1 MLKDLIYV
9 QETEYCPE
17 DQCDFAIQ
25 EDYRLYDNSTA
36 GTLIIGMLYVSP
48 VFVCIAL
55 AILSFKTLSTLD
67 HERRCFAVLYSL
79 RADAKMQRASLP
91 RQTGAFFLT
100 SFLLT
105 LLFNAYFTGRGLRGL
120 SKDLL
125 SMYFNMGLVYAGRRQ
140 SCLFVCFDKDAV
152 PRYAMLRSSD
162 PSSTFLREVEG
173 SDKRYS
179 FSAPHSGSKTLFV
192 FESAIDCLSFIELQ
206 RMENPLRKP
215 DNYLSLSG
223 VYRLRS
229 GKAAFAAG

>member
-36 GTLIIGMLYVSP
+36 GTLIIGMLHVSP

-100 SFLLT
+100 PFVLP
-105 LLFNAYFTGRGLRGL
+105 LLFNAYFTGRGL

-125 SMYFNMGLVYAGRRQ
+125 SMYFNMGLVYAADGKAAY
-140 SCLFVCFDKDAV
+140 SCALIRAPFPATQCSEA
-152 PRYAMLRSSD
+152 PTL
-162 PSSTFLREVEG
+162 PPTFLREVEG

-179 FSAPHSGSKTLFV
+179 F
-192 FESAIDCLSFIELQ
+192 
-206 RMENPLRKP
+206 
-215 DNYLSLSG
+215 
-223 VYRLRS
+223 RLPS
-229 GKAAFAAG
+229 

>member
-17 DQCDFAIQ
+17 DQCDFAIR

-79 RADAKMQRASLP
+79 RADARM
-91 RQTGAFFLT
+91 QTGAFFLT
-100 SFLLT
+100 SFLLP
-105 LLFNAYFTGRGLRGL
+105 LLFNAYFTGRGL

-152 PRYAMLRSSD
+152 PRYAMLRSTD
-162 PSSTFLREVEG
+162 PSS
-173 SDKRYS
+173 
-179 FSAPHSGSKTLFV
+179 HV
-192 FESAIDCLSFIELQ
+192 F
-206 RMENPLRKP
+206 
-215 DNYLSLSG
+215 
-223 VYRLRS
+223 
-229 GKAAFAAG
+229 AGG

>member
-79 RADAKMQRASLP
+79 RADAKMQRAALP
-91 RQTGAFFLT
+91 PA
-100 SFLLT
+100 
-105 LLFNAYFTGRGLRGL
+105 
-120 SKDLL
+120 D
-125 SMYFNMGLVYAGRRQ
+125 RRIF
-140 SCLFVCFDKDAV
+140 SDAICT
-152 PRYAMLRSSD
+152 A
-162 PSSTFLREVEG
+162 
-173 SDKRYS
+173 
-179 FSAPHSGSKTLFV
+179 APH
-192 FESAIDCLSFIELQ
+192 DCNSRYDLWRNL
-206 RMENPLRKP
+206 
-215 DNYLSLSG
+215 
-223 VYRLRS
+223 
-229 GKAAFAAG
+229 

>member
-1 MLKDLIYV
+1 MRRLHAENRHPDATAMLKDLIYV

-79 RADAKMQRASLP
+79 RADAKMQRSSLP

-100 SFLLT
+100 SFLLP

-152 PRYAMLRSSD
+152 PRYAMLRSTD
-162 PSSTFLREVEG
+162 PSS
-173 SDKRYS
+173 
-179 FSAPHSGSKTLFV
+179 HV
-192 FESAIDCLSFIELQ
+192 F
-206 RMENPLRKP
+206 
-215 DNYLSLSG
+215 
-223 VYRLRS
+223 
-229 GKAAFAAG
+229 AGG

>member
-79 RADAKMQRASLP
+79 RADAKMQRAALP
-91 RQTGAFFLT
+91 RQTGAVYYGT
-100 SFLLT
+100 EGG
-105 LLFNAYFTGRGLRGL
+105 NRYGLG
-120 SKDLL
+120 
-125 SMYFNMGLVYAGRRQ
+125 Q
-140 SCLFVCFDKDAV
+140 
-152 PRYAMLRSSD
+152 
-162 PSSTFLREVEG
+162 
-173 SDKRYS
+173 
-179 FSAPHSGSKTLFV
+179 
-192 FESAIDCLSFIELQ
+192 
-206 RMENPLRKP
+206 
-215 DNYLSLSG
+215 
-223 VYRLRS
+223 
-229 GKAAFAAG
+229 

>member
-17 DQCDFAIQ
+17 YQCDFAIQ

-79 RADAKMQRASLP
+79 RADAKMQRAALL

-100 SFLLT
+100 SFLLP
-105 LLFNAYFTGRGLRGL
+105 LLFNAYFTGRGYRKTCSVCISIWAWYMRADG
-120 SKDLL
+120 KAA
-125 SMYFNMGLVYAGRRQ
+125 Y
-140 SCLFVCFDKDAV
+140 SCALIRTPFPATQCSEA
-152 PRYAMLRSSD
+152 PTL
-162 PSSTFLREVEG
+162 PPTFLREVEG

-179 FSAPHSGSKTLFV
+179 F
-192 FESAIDCLSFIELQ
+192 
-206 RMENPLRKP
+206 
-215 DNYLSLSG
+215 
-223 VYRLRS
+223 RLPS
-229 GKAAFAAG
+229 

>member
-36 GTLIIGMLYVSP
+36 VTLIIGMLYVSP

-79 RADAKMQRASLP
+79 RADAKMQRAVLL

-100 SFLLT
+100 PFVLPLLMTAPLGMIFGEIYEIWDLAGLIGQRAIETAVLIT
-105 LLFNAYFTGRGLRGL
+105 LVMSN
-120 SKDLL
+120 
-125 SMYFNMGLVYAGRRQ
+125 VYALYFLITYRIACGH
-140 SCLFVCFDKDAV
+140 VV
-152 PRYAMLRSSD
+152 YYGTEGGNRYGL
-162 PSSTFLREVEG
+162 G
-173 SDKRYS
+173 
-179 FSAPHSGSKTLFV
+179 
-192 FESAIDCLSFIELQ
+192 Q
-206 RMENPLRKP
+206 
-215 DNYLSLSG
+215 
-223 VYRLRS
+223 
-229 GKAAFAAG
+229 